1 MLLYKAAYQW
11 NYKQSSHV
19 IINNGLILTTK
30 NNSLSKADLFFS
42 FNFFGVLFFEWDEAF
57 HKNSFFIILY
67 VCVKISQGT
76 KPSGK
81 PT

>member
-42 FNFFGVLFFEWDEAF
+42 FNFLGVLFFE
-57 HKNSFFIILY
+57 
-67 VCVKISQGT
+67 
-76 KPSGK
+76 
-81 PT
+81 